1 MSLGLIETEI
11 KLIKM
16 KYDKELD
23 YLKFQIQLAELK
35 FKQELSK
42 LEQRIKKT
50 LNSNVKYKS
59 YCYNPMKID

>member
-35 FKQELSK
+35 FKQELIISIVVIVCPFYYHSNFF
-42 LEQRIKKT
+42 IKT
-50 LNSNVKYKS
+50 
-59 YCYNPMKID
+59 